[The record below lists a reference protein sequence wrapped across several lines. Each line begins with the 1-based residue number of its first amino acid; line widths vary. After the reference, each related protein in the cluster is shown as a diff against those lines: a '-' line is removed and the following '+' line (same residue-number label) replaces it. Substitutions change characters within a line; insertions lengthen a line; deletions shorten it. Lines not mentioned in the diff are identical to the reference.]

1 MRRGS
6 IRALAGLLAAACTLA
21 FWAAPRRAAADG
33 GCDWLRP
40 DSDMRQLFPEADD
53 YHPVYK
59 RPFEKREQIES
70 RLGYKLWG
78 WENLIRYYTIM
89 KGDRR
94 IGTIYVHLTPDNTQ
108 VVVAITNEGA
118 VKGVLLQRYYGP
130 HREEFSNQKFLG
142 QFRGKTLADPFV
154 VGKDVTPA
162 CPELESASTGLTLTV
177 RKLLVLYS
185 IYG

>member
-1 MRRGS
+1 MKKPILRT
-6 IRALAGLLAAACTLA
+6 LAGVLAAVAAAALLAA
-21 FWAAPRRAAADG
+21 PRPAAADG
-33 GCDWLRP
+33 ACDWRRP

-59 RPFEKREQIES
+59 RPFEQRDLIES
-70 RLGYKLWG
+70 RLGYKLWE

-94 IGTIYVHLTPDNTQ
+94 IGTIYVHLTTDRVE
-108 VVVAITNEGA
+108 VVVGITNEGA
-118 VKGVLLQRYYGP
+118 VKGVLVQRYLGG
-130 HREEFSNQKFLG
+130 HREEFNGPKFLD

-154 VGKDVTPA
+154 LGKDLKPA
-162 CPELESASTGLTLTV
+162 CPQLEGVSSGLALTV
-177 RKLLVLYS
+177 RKLLTFYS

>member
-1 MRRGS
+1 MRAWVGV
-6 IRALAGLLAAACTLA
+6 LAAISTLA
-21 FWAAPRRAAADG
+21 LGAAPRRAAADG
-33 GCDWLRP
+33 ACDWLRP
-40 DSDMRQLFPEADD
+40 DSDMRQIFPEADD

-59 RPFEKREQIES
+59 RPFEQRDRIES

-89 KGDRR
+89 KDDRR

-108 VVVAITNEGA
+108 VVVGITNGGA
-118 VKGVLLQRYYGP
+118 VKGVLLQRYYGQ
-130 HREEFSNQKFLG
+130 HREEFSSQKFLG
-142 QFRGKTLADPFV
+142 QFRGKTLADPFI

-162 CPELESASTGLTLTV
+162 SPELESASTGLTLTV
-177 RKLLVLYS
+177 RKLLVFYS